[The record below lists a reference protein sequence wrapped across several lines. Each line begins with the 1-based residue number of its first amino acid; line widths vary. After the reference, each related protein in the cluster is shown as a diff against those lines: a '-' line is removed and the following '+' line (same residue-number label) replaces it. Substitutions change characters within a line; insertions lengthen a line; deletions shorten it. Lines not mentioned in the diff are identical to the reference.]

1 MRNKRKKDKVLRI
14 FVVLIILI
22 IGIYFGY
29 NKLLNNHNNISSDS
43 KVNVDDNNH
52 STSISL
58 IMAGDN
64 LINDKLY
71 NAAKKG
77 DGSYDFKSM
86 YSYIKDIV
94 KNYDLAYYNQETI
107 LGGSE
112 IGVSSYPAFNSP
124 YEVGDATIDT
134 GFNLVSLATNHT
146 LDRGEKAIINSL
158 NYWNN
163 KSNVLTSGSYLSN
176 DDRNKVNIKEVNNI
190 TYTMLNYTYGTNGI
204 KVPEGKEYLVNIWPC
219 TGNNPDNDTKYQEY
233 KEVVKEDILRVRDK
247 VDLLI
252 VAMHFGVEYTH
263 VPTNYQ
269 IDMAEFLSS
278 LGVDIIIGTHPHV
291 IMPITYIN
299 DTLVIYSLGNFLSAQ
314 DTNNDY
320 NTTVGLLSSIKITK
334 NIDKDNNSSIK
345 LISKILEKH
354 NILYDSSNLGKDA
367 LDRIRKGDK
376 YDLILL
382 DEDMPYLSWNVIMKK
397 LKNIKGFKIPV
408 IILTK
413 NDGMN
418 NIKEYKDVG
427 ITDYILKPI
436 DKDYLMN
443 KISKY
448 LK

>member
-14 FVVLIILI
+14 FIVLIILI

-219 TGNNPDNDTKYQEY
+219 TGNNPDSDTKYQEY
-233 KEVVKEDILRVRDK
+233 KKVVKEDILRVRDK

-334 NIDKDNNSSIK
+334 NIDKDNNSSIELSDLNNE
-345 LISKILEKH
+345 LIYTTNKDGYKI
-354 NILYDSSNLGKDA
+354 IPFSNPD
-367 LDRIRKGDK
+367 I
-376 YDLILL
+376 
-382 DEDMPYLSWNVIMKK
+382 
-397 LKNIKGFKIPV
+397 
-408 IILTK
+408 
-413 NDGMN
+413 
-418 NIKEYKDVG
+418 
-427 ITDYILKPI
+427 
-436 DKDYLMN
+436 KDYLNDYERVYN
-443 KISKY
+443 KYANIVRSIDSSININS
-448 LK
+448 LS

>member
-29 NKLLNNHNNISSDS
+29 NKLLNNHNNISSGS

-71 NAAKKG
+71 NAAKKD

-176 DDRNKVNIKEVNNI
+176 NDRNKVNIKEVNNI

-233 KEVVKEDILRVRDK
+233 KKIVKEDILRVRDK

-263 VPTNYQ
+263 NPTNYQ
-269 IDMAEFLSS
+269 IDMASYLSS

-345 LISKILEKH
+345 LSDLNNELIYTTSKDGYKI
-354 NILYDSSNLGKDA
+354 IPFSNPD
-367 LDRIRKGDK
+367 I
-376 YDLILL
+376 
-382 DEDMPYLSWNVIMKK
+382 
-397 LKNIKGFKIPV
+397 
-408 IILTK
+408 
-413 NDGMN
+413 
-418 NIKEYKDVG
+418 
-427 ITDYILKPI
+427 
-436 DKDYLMN
+436 KDYLNDYERVYN
-443 KISKY
+443 KYANIVRSIDSSININS
-448 LK
+448 LS

>member
-71 NAAKKG
+71 NAAKKD

-176 DDRNKVNIKEVNNI
+176 NDRNKVNIKEVNNI

-233 KEVVKEDILRVRDK
+233 KEVVKKDILRVRDK

-263 VPTNYQ
+263 VPTKYQ

-334 NIDKDNNSSIK
+334 NIDKDNNFSIK
-345 LISKILEKH
+345 LSDLNNELIYTTNKDGYKI
-354 NILYDSSNLGKDA
+354 IPFSNPD
-367 LDRIRKGDK
+367 I
-376 YDLILL
+376 
-382 DEDMPYLSWNVIMKK
+382 
-397 LKNIKGFKIPV
+397 
-408 IILTK
+408 
-413 NDGMN
+413 
-418 NIKEYKDVG
+418 
-427 ITDYILKPI
+427 
-436 DKDYLMN
+436 KDYLNDYERVYN
-443 KISKY
+443 KYANIVRSIDSSININS
-448 LK
+448 LS

>member
-14 FVVLIILI
+14 FVILIILI

-71 NAAKKG
+71 NAAKKD

-176 DDRNKVNIKEVNNI
+176 NDRNKVNIKEVNNI

-263 VPTNYQ
+263 VPTKYQ

-345 LISKILEKH
+345 LSDLNNELIYTTNKDGYKI
-354 NILYDSSNLGKDA
+354 
-367 LDRIRKGDK
+367 
-376 YDLILL
+376 
-382 DEDMPYLSWNVIMKK
+382 
-397 LKNIKGFKIPV
+397 IPFFNPD
-408 IILTK
+408 I
-413 NDGMN
+413 
-418 NIKEYKDVG
+418 
-427 ITDYILKPI
+427 
-436 DKDYLMN
+436 KDYLNDYERVYN
-443 KISKY
+443 KYANIVRSIDSSININS
-448 LK
+448 LS

>member
-14 FVVLIILI
+14 FIVLIILI

-71 NAAKKG
+71 NAAKKD

-176 DDRNKVNIKEVNNI
+176 DDRNKINIKEVNNI

-233 KEVVKEDILRVRDK
+233 KEVVKKDILRVRDK

-345 LISKILEKH
+345 LSDLNNELIYTTNKDGYKI
-354 NILYDSSNLGKDA
+354 IPFSNPD
-367 LDRIRKGDK
+367 I
-376 YDLILL
+376 
-382 DEDMPYLSWNVIMKK
+382 
-397 LKNIKGFKIPV
+397 
-408 IILTK
+408 
-413 NDGMN
+413 
-418 NIKEYKDVG
+418 
-427 ITDYILKPI
+427 
-436 DKDYLMN
+436 KDYLNDYERVYN
-443 KISKY
+443 KYANKVRSIDSSININS
-448 LK
+448 LS

>member
-14 FVVLIILI
+14 FIVLIILI
-22 IGIYFGY
+22 IGIYFRY

-176 DDRNKVNIKEVNNI
+176 DDRNKINIKEVNNI

-233 KEVVKEDILRVRDK
+233 KEVVKKDILRVRDK

-345 LISKILEKH
+345 LSDLNNELIYTTNKDGYKI
-354 NILYDSSNLGKDA
+354 IPFSNPD
-367 LDRIRKGDK
+367 I
-376 YDLILL
+376 
-382 DEDMPYLSWNVIMKK
+382 
-397 LKNIKGFKIPV
+397 
-408 IILTK
+408 
-413 NDGMN
+413 
-418 NIKEYKDVG
+418 
-427 ITDYILKPI
+427 
-436 DKDYLMN
+436 KDYLNDYERVYN
-443 KISKY
+443 KYANIVRSIDSSININS
-448 LK
+448 LS